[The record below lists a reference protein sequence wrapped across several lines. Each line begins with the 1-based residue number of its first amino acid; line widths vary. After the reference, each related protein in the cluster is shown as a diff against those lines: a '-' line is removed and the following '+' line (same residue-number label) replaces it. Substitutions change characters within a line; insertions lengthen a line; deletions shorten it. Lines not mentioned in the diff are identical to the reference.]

1 MSDRN
6 AAPPQKPGGPGPFGG
21 SGPRPG
27 GRGPFGGH
35 GPMMQ
40 GGEKAKNFKGT
51 MSNLIT
57 YMRPFWVSI
66 IIVLV
71 FAIASTVFTI
81 VSPRILGN
89 ITNQV
94 VNDYTNRALYDQ
106 ITSKLPKGVTLPP
119 RTTGAELL
127 KQAPPAMLKKIP
139 ANKLAT
145 IKALDFSKR
154 PGINFQKIADI
165 ALLLIVLYLL
175 STLFSYIQGWIM
187 SGVSQKI
194 TYRFRRDISEKIN
207 RMPLKYFDTKTHG
220 EVLSRVT
227 NDVETV
233 SQTLNQSMTQI
244 VTSITMIVGIL
255 GMMFSISWLLTL
267 VTLVILPFSFGFIGA
282 VVKRSQKHF
291 RNQQATL
298 GKLNGHVEEMYSGH
312 NVMKVFNGEKR
323 SIEKFQTINRGL
335 YESAWKSQFL
345 SGLMFPIMNFIGNLG
360 FVGVSVVG
368 GWLAIRGSIN
378 IGDIQAFIQYV
389 RQFNQPISQTANVAN
404 ILQSTAAAAERVFE
418 FLGEEEEIPQ
428 AEQPVELK
436 SVKGAVEFDNVVF
449 GYNPEKTIIKGF
461 TASIQPGQRI
471 AIVGP
476 TGAGKTTM
484 VNLLMRFYDV
494 NQGSIKIDGIDIRDM
509 RRSGVR
515 KMFGMVLQDTWLF
528 NGTIKE
534 NIAYSN
540 PEATDEE
547 ILAAA
552 KAAHVDRFVH
562 SLPNGYDMVLNE
574 EADNVS
580 QGEKQL
586 LTIARALL
594 ANPPMLIL
602 DEATSSVDTR
612 TEVLIQKAME
622 TLMEGRTSFV
632 IAHRLST
639 IRDADL
645 ILVMDNGNIV
655 EQGTHNELLSAN
667 GFYASLYNSQFTVP
681 AVV

>member
-1 MSDRN
+1 
-6 AAPPQKPGGPGPFGG
+6 
-21 SGPRPG
+21 
-27 GRGPFGGH
+27 
-35 GPMMQ
+35 MMQ

-428 AEQPVELK
+428 AEQPVEIK